1 MLKKCVCWICVVC
14 AASVMGLPVRAKQTG
29 SIRVTPMWGGV
40 PIAGGTVSV
49 CYVGQKTQDCVQFTD
64 GLANWMVSET
74 EVYSADWLNWLSAKA
89 ADRQVYQAVMPEEGA
104 VFSGLS
110 EGIYL
115 VQQYQA
121 AEGFVPFAPFLLCL
135 PENGS
140 WNISASPGLIS
151 TAPSPETGDYP
162 APIIGAMG
170 IGLSVAILMV
180 LVDERKK

>member
-49 CYVGQKTQDCVQFTD
+49 CYVGQKTQDGVQFTD

-89 ADRQVYQAVMPEEGA
+89 ADRQVCQPVMKGQCFLGCLR
-104 VFSGLS
+104 VFIWCSSIKRQRALLRFHHFCCVCRKMEAGT
-110 EGIYL
+110 
-115 VQQYQA
+115 
-121 AEGFVPFAPFLLCL
+121 FLH
-135 PENGS
+135 P
-140 WNISASPGLIS
+140 PG
-151 TAPSPETGDYP
+151 
-162 APIIGAMG
+162 
-170 IGLSVAILMV
+170 
-180 LVDERKK
+180 